1 MRVLSGRTAF
11 VTGAASGIG
20 LALTR
25 ALLDEGMTVAAADRD
40 ATALERATEGL
51 GGPDRLLTLP
61 LDVTDRAAMASA
73 RDATLAAFGAVDLL
87 CNNAGVGG
95 GAPIHQADFEDWDWM
110 LGINVGGVI
119 NGIVTFLPALRERP
133 EAHILNT
140 ASLAGLYNCGDPAFG
155 IYTVGKIAVRTLSES
170 LRWAL
175 RDEGIGVTALCP
187 GFVRTGIARTGR
199 LHPAVLS
206 GRREPDVRTEVMM
219 EGAMAA
225 VGMDPADVARIAIDA
240 IRRDHLYAITHPEF
254 APAAAEYAAIL
265 ADAFSEA
272 GGGSNEDA
280 VRPLTAIREAE
291 RSHGGPGQ
299 RRAVIAASSS
309 RIAESRRTRP
319 CTAF

>member
-1 MRVLSGRTAF
+1 MQDLSARTAF

-25 ALLDEGMTVAAADRD
+25 ALLDEGMTVAAADCD
-40 ATALERATEGL
+40 GSALEQATEGL

-61 LDVTDRAAMASA
+61 LDVTDRAAMAAA
-73 RDATLAAFGAVDLL
+73 RDATIATFGAVDLL

-95 GAPIHQADFEDWDWM
+95 GAPIHQAEFEDWDWM
-110 LGINVGGVI
+110 LGINVGGVV

-140 ASLAGLYNCGDPAFG
+140 ASLAGLYNTGDPVFG
-155 IYTVGKIAVRTLSES
+155 IYSVSKTAVRTISES

-175 RDEGIGVTALCP
+175 RNEGIGVTALCP

-206 GRREPDVRTEVMM
+206 GRREHDAQTEAMV

-240 IRRDHLYAITHPEF
+240 IRQDHLYAITHPEF

-265 ADAFSEA
+265 ADAFAQA
-272 GGGSNEDA
+272 GGGGNDDA
-280 VRPLTAIREAE
+280 LRPLAAIRNAE
-291 RSHGGPGQ
+291 RSRYMADPGDAD
-299 RRAVIAASSS
+299 R
-309 RIAESRRTRP
+309 
-319 CTAF
+319 

>member
-1 MRVLSGRTAF
+1 MRVLGGRTAF

-119 NGIVTFLPALRERP
+119 NGI
-133 EAHILNT
+133 
-140 ASLAGLYNCGDPAFG
+140 
-155 IYTVGKIAVRTLSES
+155 
-170 LRWAL
+170 
-175 RDEGIGVTALCP
+175 
-187 GFVRTGIARTGR
+187 ARTGR

-206 GRREPDVRTEVMM
+206 GRREPDVRTEAMM

-240 IRRDHLYAITHPEF
+240 IRRDHPYAITHPEF

-291 RSHGGPGQ
+291 RSHGGPGR